1 MPPAEK
7 HRARKRF
14 GQNFLHDANVIERI
28 IQSLNIKREDSLVE
42 IGPGHGALTD
52 IIVEQCKHL
61 NVIEI
66 DRDLAA
72 DFQWRYRDKDNFTLH
87 NTDVLKFDFAA
98 NLSTK
103 SKYKLLGNLPYNIS
117 TPLLFHLF
125 KCKSLFS
132 EMVFMLQL
140 EVVDRICATP
150 GSKNYGRLSVMSQY
164 YCSATKL
171 FKVPASAF
179 NPQPKVESAIVRL
192 VPLVAPQYEAQDP
205 QLLETVVR
213 TAFSQRRK
221 TIQNSLKSILAKSLL
236 EQVGIDGSRRPET
249 MSLHEY
255 VIICNA
261 LAQVES

>member
-1 MPPAEK
+1 MPPAEE

-28 IQSLNIKREDSLVE
+28 IQSLNIKKEDSLVE

-164 YCSATKL
+164 YCNATKL

-192 VPLVAPQYEAQDP
+192 VPLVAPQYEALDP

-221 TIQNSLKSILAKSLL
+221 TIQNSLKSILAKPLL

>member
-28 IQSLNIKREDSLVE
+28 IQSLNIKKEDSLVE

-164 YCSATKL
+164 YCNATKL

-221 TIQNSLKSILAKSLL
+221 TIQNSLKSILAKPLL

-255 VIICNA
+255 VIISNA

>member
-28 IQSLNIKREDSLVE
+28 IQSLNIKKEDSLIE

-164 YCSATKL
+164 YCNATKL

-192 VPLVAPQYEAQDP
+192 VPLVAPQYEAKDP

-221 TIQNSLKSILAKSLL
+221 TIQNSLKSILTKSLL

-255 VIICNA
+255 VIISNA
-261 LAQVES
+261 LARVES